1 MVGLEPRCAAKISC
15 HTTDLM
21 QKVFGVWEQRLSWNG
36 DEREGWGQETEG
48 RRQRKLS
55 GWLGPFKGGSCFYEA
70 GRTVEMAAPGR
81 DAC

>member
-21 QKVFGVWEQRLSWNG
+21 QKVFGVWE
-36 DEREGWGQETEG
+36 QETEG